1 MKWGVRKTYNNIKKG
16 ISNWNKNRY
25 NRQLKR
31 MNNQI
36 TKYKKKTEVEKARKE
51 YEDLKLYNKSYKTRE
66 REQTKIEKKSK
77 AGLGKRFVSTTLKEV
92 IRPAA
97 INAGRDYMTKVFSN
111 ALTNFAESRKK
122 KTPKSPIDI
131 RLDEMK
137 LKTSQMNIEN
147 NYLDALNKNKSLKN
161 GDQKGDK
168 DKRKLNN
175 KVSTIS
181 GGSFTGEKATLNAL
195 TNLTKKKK
203 K

>member
-1 MKWGVRKTYNNIKKG
+1 MWQYNYYGTDKSSYIEHYGVIGMRWGVRKTYNNIKKG

-66 REQTKIEKKSK
+66 REQTKVEKKSK

-92 IRPAA
+92 IKPAA

-111 ALTNFAESRKK
+111 ALTNFAESKK
-122 KTPKSPIDI
+122 KKSPIDMK
-131 RLDEMK
+131 LDEMK
-137 LKTSQMNIEN
+137 LKTSQMKIEN
-147 NYLDALNKNKSLKN
+147 AYLNALNKNKSLK
-161 GDQKGDK
+161 K
-168 DKRKLNN
+168 
-175 KVSTIS
+175 
-181 GGSFTGEKATLNAL
+181 
-195 TNLTKKKK
+195 
-203 K
+203 